1 MFLGNVTGGEA
12 INFLFYLGFFIVIL
26 RLIIMY
32 SPAIAIYIAISYKI
46 KTISALD
53 GNKSSLL
60 VLVPALRWLW
70 LFKRTNRCVLLK
82 MGFLLVYLIHIGY
95 FIGKAYT
102 VCTTSGNLLTGY
114 SLYYYFYYLFISFV
128 TFFVLC
134 YLYDKCK
141 KIDINKQ

>member
-12 INFLFYLGFFIVIL
+12 INFLFYLGFFITIL
-26 RLIIMY
+26 KLI
-32 SPAIAIYIAISYKI
+32 PLLFPGIAIYIAISYKI
-46 KTISALD
+46 KKINALD
-53 GNKSSLL
+53 GNNPSLL
-60 VLVPALRWLW
+60 VLVPALRWL
-70 LFKRTNRCVLLK
+70 LLLKRTNKCALLK
-82 MGFLLVYLIHIGY
+82 TGFTLIYLIHIGY

-102 VCTTSGNLLTGY
+102 VCANSGNLLTGY

-141 KIDINKQ
+141 KININKQ